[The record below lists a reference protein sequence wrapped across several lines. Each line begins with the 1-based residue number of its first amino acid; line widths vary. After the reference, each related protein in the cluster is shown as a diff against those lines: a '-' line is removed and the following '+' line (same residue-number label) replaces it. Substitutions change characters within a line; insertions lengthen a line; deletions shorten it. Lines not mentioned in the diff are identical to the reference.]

1 MRTDYI
7 RTARAKGLTGNT
19 VINRHALKNALIPV
33 VAMIGIQ
40 AVFAVGGSTIMETI
54 WRLPGLGQYIVDVV
68 LFRDYTMLQ
77 ALTMFIA
84 MIIIVINLLVDI
96 SYAWLDPRIRYQ

>member
-1 MRTDYI
+1 
-7 RTARAKGLTGNT
+7 
-19 VINRHALKNALIPV
+19 
-33 VAMIGIQ
+33 MIGIQ

>member
-1 MRTDYI
+1 
-7 RTARAKGLTGNT
+7 
-19 VINRHALKNALIPV
+19 
-33 VAMIGIQ
+33 
-40 AVFAVGGSTIMETI
+40 
-54 WRLPGLGQYIVDVV
+54 VDVV